1 MAEAADVIIVGAG
14 IMGAST
20 AYHLARLGAGRVVV
34 LERDTVCSGS
44 TALAS
49 GGIRHQ
55 YASRIGV
62 ELTLR
67 SIVTYE
73 GFAAEFGVD
82 PQFRQ
87 HGYLLLIGS
96 EVELAAARRAVA
108 LQQSLGV
115 DVQLL
120 TPAETGR
127 LCPYLETRD
136 LFGATYSPRDG
147 YADPYLAATAI
158 AARARELGVQIRQ
171 QHEVVAIARGAGGV
185 LAVATRQGDFEAPA
199 MVIAAGAWSG
209 VVGKLAG
216 IDIPVTPRRRHKF
229 MTAPFPTDR
238 IPAATPFIIG
248 QHWSFS
254 MRREGEGLLLGGGRK
269 DEGSSFSTD
278 NDWDLAPEVVE
289 RAVQRVPALA
299 DARLMRAWTGLY
311 EMTPDQTGIIGAV
324 PETAGM
330 YVIAGFSGHGF
341 MHGPIAG
348 QLMAELIV
356 HGEARSLDISPL
368 AFDRFARGALTL
380 EPLTFV

>member
-1 MAEAADVIIVGAG
+1 MAETADIVIIGAG

-20 AYHLARLGAGRVVV
+20 AYHLARLGRSRVVV

-73 GFAAEFGVD
+73 RFAEEFGVD

-87 HGYLLLIGS
+87 YGYLLL
-96 EVELAAARRAVA
+96 VADDRELAAARQGVA

-120 TPAETGR
+120 TPAETAR
-127 LCPYLETRD
+127 LCPYLETGD
-136 LFGATYSPRDG
+136 LAGATYSPRDG
-147 YADPYLAATAI
+147 YADPYLCATAI
-158 AARARELGVQIRQ
+158 AGRARELGVQIRQ
-171 QHEVVAIARGAGGV
+171 QHEVVSIARGASTFT
-185 LAVATRQGDFEAPA
+185 VATRQGDFEAPA
-199 MVIAAGAWSG
+199 VVIAAGAWSG
-209 VVGKLAG
+209 VVGSLAG

-238 IPAATPFIIG
+238 IPATTPFIIG
-248 QHWSFS
+248 QHWGFS
-254 MRREGEGLLLGGGRK
+254 MRREGPGLLLGGGRK
-269 DEGSSFSTD
+269 GEGSTFSTES
-278 NDWDLAPEVVE
+278 DWDLAPEVVA
-289 RAVQRVPALA
+289 RAIQRVPALA
-299 DARLMRAWTGLY
+299 EARLMRAWTGLY
-311 EMTPDQTGIIGAV
+311 EMTPDQTGIVGAV
-324 PETAGM
+324 PDAPGL

-348 QLMAELIV
+348 QLMAELIA
-356 HGEARSLDISPL
+356 HGAARTLDIAPL